1 MKELLLYT
9 GPMFSSKTTRLLSR
23 IDRCK
28 YQKKKVASFKPQMDD
43 RYTVENKIVTHSDA
57 YTNCYTVASGDAM
70 LETIAKLEDV
80 DAVAVDEL
88 FMIPGSAEACIELF
102 KRGYDVFISSIELS
116 YLGTPFEEVLKI
128 MPYCTEIVKCTA
140 VCAVCQADAR
150 YTFKKV
156 ESSSSEDN
164 IQVGGSEIYEPRCQL
179 HYSYMRI

>member
-28 YQKKKVASFKPQMDD
+28 YQKKKVASFKPEMDD
-43 RYTVENKIVTHSDA
+43 RYTVENKIVTHGDTYA
-57 YTNCYTVASGDAM
+57 NCYTVPNGQEILAVVAQ
-70 LETIAKLEDV
+70 LEDV

-88 FMIPGSAEACIELF
+88 FMIPDAADACVELF
-102 KRGYDVFISSIELS
+102 KRGYDVFVSSIELS

-128 MPYCTEIVKCTA
+128 MPFCTEIVKCTA
-140 VCAVCQADAR
+140 VCSVCQADAR

-156 ESSSSEDN
+156 ESLSSEGN

-179 HYSYMRI
+179 HYNYMRI